1 MFGLPK
7 DYMNGN
13 GHHVD
18 WEKTKD
24 SGKGKKDKRKA
35 ANARNNTKKPQANKA
50 MFDKARQMLSV

>member
-1 MFGLPK
+1 MQSELQFLISTLEMFGLPK

-35 ANARNNTKKPQANKA
+35 AARGGTTKKPNN
-50 MFDKARQMLSV
+50 